1 MSLLKTDEQAR
12 LSAASAASDRVL
24 AQTARSGAES
34 ALAGAQVAR
43 DQSQAAAIL
52 TQDYGGAKP
61 YRDWAALDDV
71 TGADGDMAIILTGD
85 GAHTDPVVGGTV
97 PDQGIYAWVASPA
110 GWERVGDTS
119 AVQAATQVALAAE
132 EADRAELFA
141 QALLN
146 IVPGVIY
153 TPDNG
158 GIAQALIDTAD
169 GESFVFVDNPGDPD
183 TARSYIYRN
192 DAGSEVLLFEDAT
205 QAGVLARLGQTTGAE
220 SIGTADGNTVQDVVF
235 RKVDLP
241 AVLGS
246 QMGIGYRMSYNGADA
261 RYLGGMW
268 PATNYC
274 AWLFEA
280 KFTAAN
286 TPGVGESPAS
296 TAFFYAENDGSGKDV
311 VAGMFVTYLKTAT
324 GAGFSTNHIV
334 TGDIGLIGA
343 KYVCSEFDIQ
353 PAAGATVDANSIGIP
368 VNAFN
373 APIPTCFQ
381 IGGVGGGDFGNVLVA
396 YTGTGAVL
404 AGGAGATMG
413 SLFNTGA
420 ATYTTAA
427 GVFSNE
433 HRLQFSG
440 TAGSHFTMRCDSSN
454 NFRVKFGGGA
464 FIFRDP
470 SDISSVAVIGQDG
483 SAAFG
488 ANASVS
494 AGYKVDAAADI
505 GGDGI
510 GLFRGSTSTGVV
522 SVELQ
527 TATGATGNA
536 AGATARFRANGTTG
550 RAVNAGGTINA
561 SGADYAEY
569 EWLAPGVSGFRK
581 GDVVGFN
588 ADGLLTD
595 RFADAVRFA
604 VKSTN
609 PNLVGGDDWESMVPA
624 SPERPV
630 FQPPEYTGTRDPGP
644 TWPKA
649 EYPAGYTA
657 LRQDFV
663 EKVRASQEAKKG
675 SARARRLQNEIADI
689 QQQLEVMRFEK
700 DASDTALHAQWE
712 ADKERYQTESAAH
725 EAAVEAAHATWKA
738 TVLADWYDAVI
749 ALENQREAL
758 RARVERIAYCG
769 KVPVN
774 APTGKSGDYLI
785 PCDDGKGGITAR
797 VVARADLTDADSLI
811 RLGSINRTLADGR
824 PEVVV
829 HVG

>member
-1 MSLLKTDEQAR
+1 MTVAAEVPLTLYDGDGVTVAFPAPWRYLDVAHLLVEVIDADGV
-12 LSAASAASDRVL
+12 A
-24 AQTARSGAES
+24 TARTLGTHY
-34 ALAGAQVAR
+34 
-43 DQSQAAAIL
+43 AA
-52 TQDYGGAKP
+52 TPGS
-61 YRDWAALDDV
+61 
-71 TGADGDMAIILTGD
+71 
-85 GAHTDPVVGGTV
+85 TDAGGTV
-97 PDQGIYAWVASPA
+97 TMVTAPA
-110 GWERVGDTS
+110 IGEALRIRR
-119 AVQAATQVALAAE
+119 ATPK
-132 EADRAELFA
+132 A
-141 QALLN
+141 Q
-146 IVPGVIY
+146 P
-153 TPDNG
+153 
-158 GIAQALIDTAD
+158 TAY
-169 GESFVFVDNPGDPD
+169 P
-183 TARSYIYRN
+183 
-192 DAGSEVLLFEDAT
+192 
-205 QAGVLARLGQTTGAE
+205 TTGAFPAQSHE
-220 SIGTADGNTVQDVVF
+220 LALDRLMLVAQETDGEVDDVQTRALQVPFGEVAETLPNIDARKGKFLAFNASGVPIASDAAGTDGGLRSDLASSEDGKGPDLVF
-235 RKVDLP
+235 GLNQRIFSKVDLP

-246 QMGIGYRMSYNGADA
+246 QLGIGYRVSYNGADA

-286 TPGVGESPAS
+286 TPGSGESPAS
-296 TAFFYAENDGSGKDV
+296 TAFFYAENDGSEKDV
-311 VAGMFVTYLKTAT
+311 LAGMFVTYLKTAT

-353 PAAGATVDANSIGIP
+353 PAAGATVDANSICIP
-368 VNAFN
+368 VNAFS

-381 IGGVGGGDFGNVLVA
+381 IGGVGGGDFVNVLVA

-404 AGGAGATMG
+404 AGGAGATLG
-413 SLFNTGA
+413 SLFNTGGA
-420 ATYTTAA
+420 AYTAAA

-433 HRLQFSG
+433 HSLQFSG
-440 TAGSHFTMRCDSSN
+440 TAGSHFTMRCDSGN
-454 NFRVKFGGGA
+454 NFRVKFGGGV

-488 ANASVS
+488 ANASVG
-494 AGYKVDAAADI
+494 AGYKVDTAADI
-505 GGDGI
+505 GGDGV

-527 TATGATGNA
+527 TATGAAGNA

-569 EWLAPGVSGFRK
+569 EWLAPGVPGFRK

-588 ADGLLTD
+588 PAGLLTD

-624 SPERPV
+624 NPERPV

-774 APTGKSGDYLI
+774 APTGKSGDYLV